1 MHLFSFLKYFKV
13 PRKVSFSKII
23 KKDNLQVF
31 NHIANFENYSSYI
44 PGCTNAKLI
53 QKEDEYEVGELE
65 FNFLL
70 RNYFIK
76 SKNFLSVNTISIKQ
90 IEGPFESFDGE
101 WKVSEIDNQ
110 NTEVTFKAEFQL
122 PFLLN
127 NLLPDRVIDDFCKVA
142 IEAFVDRVTKD

>member
-1 MHLFSFLKYFKV
+1 M

-23 KKDNLQVF
+23 EKDNSQVF

-76 SKNFLSVNTISIKQ
+76 SKNLLSVNTISIKQ
-90 IEGPFESFDGE
+90 IEGPFESFEGE

-142 IEAFVDRVTKD
+142 IEAFVDRVTRE

>member
-1 MHLFSFLKYFKV
+1 M

-23 KKDNLQVF
+23 KKDNHQVF

-53 QKEDEYEVGELE
+53 QKEDGYEVGELE

>member
-1 MHLFSFLKYFKV
+1 M
-13 PRKVSFSKII
+13 PRKLSLSKNIDGDHRQI
-23 KKDNLQVF
+23 F

-44 PGCTNAKLI
+44 PGCTNAKLL
-53 QKEDEYEVGELE
+53 QKEDKYEVGELE

-70 RNYFIK
+70 KSYSIK
-76 SKNFLSVNTISIKQ
+76 SKNLLSDDTIFIKQ
-90 IEGPFESFDGE
+90 VEGPFESFDGE

-127 NLLPDRVIDDFCKVA
+127 NLLPDKVIDNFCKAA
-142 IEAFVDRVTKD
+142 IEAFVDRVTKE

>member
-1 MHLFSFLKYFKV
+1 M
-13 PRKVSFSKII
+13 PRKLSLSKNIDGDHRQI
-23 KKDNLQVF
+23 F

-44 PGCTNAKLI
+44 PGCTNAKLL
-53 QKEDEYEVGELE
+53 QKEDKYEVGELE

-70 RNYFIK
+70 KSYSIK
-76 SKNFLSVNTISIKQ
+76 SKNLLSDNTIFIKQ

-127 NLLPDRVIDDFCKVA
+127 NLLPDKVIDNFCKVA
-142 IEAFVDRVTKD
+142 IEAFVERVTKE

>member
-1 MHLFSFLKYFKV
+1 M

-23 KKDNLQVF
+23 EKDNSQVF

-127 NLLPDRVIDDFCKVA
+127 NLLPDRVIDDFCIVA

>member
-1 MHLFSFLKYFKV
+1 M
-13 PRKVSFSKII
+13 PRRVIFSKNID
-23 KKDNLQVF
+23 KDHRQVF

-70 RNYFIK
+70 RNYSIK
-76 SKNFLSVNTISIKQ
+76 SKNFLLGNNIFIKQ

-110 NTEVTFKAEFQL
+110 NTEVTFKAEFKL

-127 NLLPDRVIDDFCKVA
+127 NLLPDKVIDNFCKVA
-142 IEAFVDRVTKD
+142 IEAFVDRITKD

>member
-1 MHLFSFLKYFKV
+1 V
-13 PRKVSFSKII
+13 PRKLSLSKNIDGDHRQI
-23 KKDNLQVF
+23 F

-44 PGCTNAKLI
+44 PGCTNAKLL
-53 QKEDEYEVGELE
+53 QKEDKYEVGELE

-70 RNYFIK
+70 KSYSIK
-76 SKNFLSVNTISIKQ
+76 SKNLLLDDTIFIKQ
-90 IEGPFESFDGE
+90 VEGPFESFDGE

-127 NLLPDRVIDDFCKVA
+127 NLLPDKVIDNFCKAA
-142 IEAFVDRVTKD
+142 IEAFVDRVTKE

>member
-1 MHLFSFLKYFKV
+1 M

-23 KKDNLQVF
+23 EKDNSQVF

-76 SKNFLSVNTISIKQ
+76 SKNLLSVNTISIEQ
-90 IEGPFESFDGE
+90 IEGPFESFEGE

-127 NLLPDRVIDDFCKVA
+127 NLLPDRVIDDFCIVA
-142 IEAFVDRVTKD
+142 IEAFVDRVTRE

>member
-1 MHLFSFLKYFKV
+1 V
-13 PRKVSFSKII
+13 PRKLSLSKNIDGDHRQI
-23 KKDNLQVF
+23 F

-44 PGCTNAKLI
+44 PGCTNAKLL
-53 QKEDEYEVGELE
+53 QKEDKYEVGELE

-70 RNYFIK
+70 KSYSIK
-76 SKNFLSVNTISIKQ
+76 SKNLLSDNTIFIKQ

-101 WKVSEIDNQ
+101 WKVSEIDNH

-127 NLLPDRVIDDFCKVA
+127 NLLPDKVIDNFCKVA
-142 IEAFVDRVTKD
+142 IEAFVDRVTKE

>member
-1 MHLFSFLKYFKV
+1 V
-13 PRKVSFSKII
+13 PRRVSFSKNIHRDHRQI
-23 KKDNLQVF
+23 F

-70 RNYFIK
+70 RNYSIK
-76 SKNFLSVNTISIKQ
+76 SKNFLLENTILIKQ

-127 NLLPDRVIDDFCKVA
+127 NLLPDKVIDNFCKVA
-142 IEAFVDRVTKD
+142 IEAFVDRVTKE

>member
-1 MHLFSFLKYFKV
+1 V
-13 PRKVSFSKII
+13 PRKLSLSKNIDGDHHQI
-23 KKDNLQVF
+23 F

-44 PGCTNAKLI
+44 PGCTNAKLL
-53 QKEDEYEVGELE
+53 QKEDKYEVGELE

-70 RNYFIK
+70 KSYSIK
-76 SKNFLSVNTISIKQ
+76 SKNLLSDNTIFIKQ

-101 WKVSEIDNQ
+101 WKVSEIDNH

-127 NLLPDRVIDDFCKVA
+127 NLLPDKVIDNFCKVA
-142 IEAFVDRVTKD
+142 IEAFVDRVTKE

>member
-1 MHLFSFLKYFKV
+1 M

-23 KKDNLQVF
+23 EKDNSQVF

-90 IEGPFESFDGE
+90 IEGPFESFEGE

-142 IEAFVDRVTKD
+142 IEAFVDRVTRE

>member
-1 MHLFSFLKYFKV
+1 MHLFSSLKYFKV

-23 KKDNLQVF
+23 EKDNSQVF

-76 SKNFLSVNTISIKQ
+76 SKNLLSVNTISIKQ
-90 IEGPFESFDGE
+90 IEGPFESFEGE

-142 IEAFVDRVTKD
+142 IEAFVDRVTRE

>member
-1 MHLFSFLKYFKV
+1 V
-13 PRKVSFSKII
+13 PRKLSLSKNIDGDHRQI
-23 KKDNLQVF
+23 F

-44 PGCTNAKLI
+44 PGCTNAKLL
-53 QKEDEYEVGELE
+53 QKEDKYEVGELE

-70 RNYFIK
+70 KSYSIK
-76 SKNFLSVNTISIKQ
+76 SKNLLSDNTIFIKQ

-127 NLLPDRVIDDFCKVA
+127 NLLPDKVIDNFCKVA
-142 IEAFVDRVTKD
+142 IEAFVDRVTKE

>member
-1 MHLFSFLKYFKV
+1 MHLFSSLKYFKV

-76 SKNFLSVNTISIKQ
+76 SKNLLSVNTISIEQ
-90 IEGPFESFDGE
+90 IEGPFESFEGE

-142 IEAFVDRVTKD
+142 IEAFVDRVTRE

>member
-1 MHLFSFLKYFKV
+1 M
-13 PRKVSFSKII
+13 PRRVSFSKNID
-23 KKDNLQVF
+23 KDHRQIF

-70 RNYFIK
+70 RNYSIK
-76 SKNFLSVNTISIKQ
+76 SKNFLLGNTILIKL

-101 WKVSEIDNQ
+101 WSVLETDNQ

-127 NLLPDRVIDDFCKVA
+127 NLLPDKVIDNFCKVA

>member
-1 MHLFSFLKYFKV
+1 M
-13 PRKVSFSKII
+13 PRKLSLSKNIDGDHRQI
-23 KKDNLQVF
+23 F

-44 PGCTNAKLI
+44 PGCTNAKLL
-53 QKEDEYEVGELE
+53 QKEDKYEVGELE

-70 RNYFIK
+70 KSYSIK
-76 SKNFLSVNTISIKQ
+76 SKNLLSDNTIFIKQ

-110 NTEVTFKAEFQL
+110 NTEVTFKAEFKL

-127 NLLPDRVIDDFCKVA
+127 NLLPDKVIDNFCKVA
-142 IEAFVDRVTKD
+142 IEAFVDRITKD

>member
-1 MHLFSFLKYFKV
+1 M
-13 PRKVSFSKII
+13 PRKLSLSKNIDGDHRQI
-23 KKDNLQVF
+23 F

-44 PGCTNAKLI
+44 PGCTNAKLL
-53 QKEDEYEVGELE
+53 QKEDKYEVGELE

-70 RNYFIK
+70 KSYSIK
-76 SKNFLSVNTISIKQ
+76 SKNLLSDKTIFIKQ

-101 WKVSEIDNQ
+101 WKVSEIDNH

-127 NLLPDRVIDDFCKVA
+127 NLLPDKVIDNFCKVA
-142 IEAFVDRVTKD
+142 IEAFVDRITKD

>member
-1 MHLFSFLKYFKV
+1 M
-13 PRKVSFSKII
+13 PRKLSLSKNID
-23 KKDNLQVF
+23 KDHRQIF

-44 PGCTNAKLI
+44 PGCTNAKLL
-53 QKEDEYEVGELE
+53 QKEDKYEVGELE

-70 RNYFIK
+70 KSYSIK
-76 SKNFLSVNTISIKQ
+76 SKNLLSDNTIFIKQ

-127 NLLPDRVIDDFCKVA
+127 NLLPDKVIDNFCKAA
-142 IEAFVDRVTKD
+142 IEAFVDRVTKE

>member
-1 MHLFSFLKYFKV
+1 M

-110 NTEVTFKAEFQL
+110 NTEVTFKAEFKL

>member
-1 MHLFSFLKYFKV
+1 M
-13 PRKVSFSKII
+13 PRKLSLSKNIDGDHRQI
-23 KKDNLQVF
+23 F

-44 PGCTNAKLI
+44 PGCTNAKLL
-53 QKEDEYEVGELE
+53 QKEDKYEVGELE

-70 RNYFIK
+70 KSYSIK
-76 SKNFLSVNTISIKQ
+76 SKNLLSDNTIFIKQ

-101 WKVSEIDNQ
+101 WKVSEIDNH

-127 NLLPDRVIDDFCKVA
+127 NLLPDKVIDNFCKAA
-142 IEAFVDRVTKD
+142 IEAFVDRVTKE

>member
-1 MHLFSFLKYFKV
+1 M
-13 PRKVSFSKII
+13 PRRVSFSKNID
-23 KKDNLQVF
+23 KDHRQIF

-70 RNYFIK
+70 RNYSIK
-76 SKNFLSVNTISIKQ
+76 SKNFLLGNTILIKQ

-101 WKVSEIDNQ
+101 WRVLETDNQ

-127 NLLPDRVIDDFCKVA
+127 NLLPEKVIDNFCKVA
-142 IEAFVDRVTKD
+142 IEAFVDRITKE

>member
-1 MHLFSFLKYFKV
+1 V
-13 PRKVSFSKII
+13 PRKLSLSKNIDGDHRQI
-23 KKDNLQVF
+23 F

-44 PGCTNAKLI
+44 PGCTNAKLL
-53 QKEDEYEVGELE
+53 QKEDKYEVGELE

-70 RNYFIK
+70 KSYSIK
-76 SKNFLSVNTISIKQ
+76 SKNLLSDNTIFIKQ

-127 NLLPDRVIDDFCKVA
+127 NLLPDKVIDNFCKAA
-142 IEAFVDRVTKD
+142 IEAFVDRVTKE

>member
-1 MHLFSFLKYFKV
+1 M

-23 KKDNLQVF
+23 KKDSLQVF

>member
-1 MHLFSFLKYFKV
+1 M
-13 PRKVSFSKII
+13 PRRVIFSKNID
-23 KKDNLQVF
+23 KDHRQVF
-31 NHIANFENYSSYI
+31 NHIANYI

-70 RNYFIK
+70 RNYSIK
-76 SKNFLSVNTISIKQ
+76 SKNFLLGNTILIKQ

-110 NTEVTFKAEFQL
+110 NTEVTFKAEFKL

-127 NLLPDRVIDDFCKVA
+127 NLLPDKVIDNFCKVA
-142 IEAFVDRVTKD
+142 IEAFVDRITKD

>member
-1 MHLFSFLKYFKV
+1 M
-13 PRKVSFSKII
+13 PRRVIFSKNID
-23 KKDNLQVF
+23 KDHRQVF

-70 RNYFIK
+70 RNYSIK
-76 SKNFLSVNTISIKQ
+76 SKNFLIGTTILIKQ

-110 NTEVTFKAEFQL
+110 NTEVTFKAEFKL

-127 NLLPDRVIDDFCKVA
+127 NLLPDKVIDNFCKVA
-142 IEAFVDRVTKD
+142 IEAFVDRITKD

>member
-1 MHLFSFLKYFKV
+1 V

-23 KKDNLQVF
+23 EKDNSQVF

-76 SKNFLSVNTISIKQ
+76 SKNLLSVNTISIKQ
-90 IEGPFESFDGE
+90 IEGPFESFEGE

-142 IEAFVDRVTKD
+142 IEAFVDRVTRE

>member
-1 MHLFSFLKYFKV
+1 MHLFSSLKYFKV

-23 KKDNLQVF
+23 EKDNSQVF

-76 SKNFLSVNTISIKQ
+76 SKNLLSVNTISIKQ

-142 IEAFVDRVTKD
+142 IEAFVDRVTLE

>member
-1 MHLFSFLKYFKV
+1 LHLFSSLKYFKV

-23 KKDNLQVF
+23 EKDNSQVF

-76 SKNFLSVNTISIKQ
+76 SKNLLSVNTISIKQ
-90 IEGPFESFDGE
+90 IEGPFESFEGE

-142 IEAFVDRVTKD
+142 IEAFVDRVTRE

>member
-1 MHLFSFLKYFKV
+1 M

-23 KKDNLQVF
+23 EKDNSQVF

-76 SKNFLSVNTISIKQ
+76 SKNLLSVNTISIKQ
-90 IEGPFESFDGE
+90 IEGPFESFEGE

>member
-1 MHLFSFLKYFKV
+1 M

-23 KKDNLQVF
+23 KKDNHQVF

-76 SKNFLSVNTISIKQ
+76 SKNLLSVNTISIKQ
-90 IEGPFESFDGE
+90 IEGPFESFKGE

-142 IEAFVDRVTKD
+142 IEAFVDRVTRE

>member
-1 MHLFSFLKYFKV
+1 M
-13 PRKVSFSKII
+13 PRRVSFSKNID
-23 KKDNLQVF
+23 KDYRQIF

-70 RNYFIK
+70 RNYSIK
-76 SKNFLSVNTISIKQ
+76 SKNFLLGNTILIKQ

-110 NTEVTFKAEFQL
+110 NTEVTFNAEFKL

-127 NLLPDRVIDDFCKVA
+127 NLLPDKVIDNFCKVA
-142 IEAFVDRVTKD
+142 IEAFVDRITKD

>member
-1 MHLFSFLKYFKV
+1 V
-13 PRKVSFSKII
+13 PRKLSLSKNIDGDHRQI
-23 KKDNLQVF
+23 F

-44 PGCTNAKLI
+44 PGCTNAKLL
-53 QKEDEYEVGELE
+53 QKEDKYEVGELE

-70 RNYFIK
+70 KSYSIK
-76 SKNFLSVNTISIKQ
+76 SKNLLLDDTIFIKQ
-90 IEGPFESFDGE
+90 VEGPFESFDGE

-127 NLLPDRVIDDFCKVA
+127 NLLPDKVIDNFCKVA
-142 IEAFVDRVTKD
+142 IEAFVDRVTKE

>member
-1 MHLFSFLKYFKV
+1 M
-13 PRKVSFSKII
+13 PRKLSFSKNIDGDHRQI
-23 KKDNLQVF
+23 F

-44 PGCTNAKLI
+44 PGCTNAKLL
-53 QKEDEYEVGELE
+53 QKEDKYEVGELE

-70 RNYFIK
+70 KSYSIK
-76 SKNFLSVNTISIKQ
+76 SKNLLSDNTIFIKQ

-127 NLLPDRVIDDFCKVA
+127 NLLPDKVIDNFCKVA
-142 IEAFVDRVTKD
+142 IEAFVDRVTKE